1 MKRLAPSAALLAVSN
16 ALAHPGHG
24 APELHVHAEWLL
36 VVAAVGLLWWIGK
49 R

>member
-1 MKRLAPSAALLAVSN
+1 MKTLAPIAAVFPVTN

-24 APELHVHAEWLL
+24 APELHMHAEWLL
-36 VVAAVGLLWWIGK
+36 VVVAVGLLCWIWK

>member
-1 MKRLAPSAALLAVSN
+1 MKTLAPIAAAFAVTN

-24 APELHVHAEWLL
+24 APELHMHAEWLL
-36 VVAAVGLLWWIGK
+36 AVAAVGLLWWIWK